1 MELLERILVMSI
13 LVRYHVTITSISLQW
28 ALAESRNDLSFSNVK
43 SVPGGL
49 ADPISIV
56 LYGVL
61 FVFHSFPFV
70 FFVDRIL
77 RLWCYTNLF
86 GIWKFFAVVC
96 SANKRY
102 VGCLKSTFTPN
113 IY

>member
-61 FVFHSFPFV
+61 FVFHSFHSFSLLTESLDYGVTPIYLGYGSFLLLFV
-70 FFVDRIL
+70 L
-77 RLWCYTNLF
+77 LTNDM
-86 GIWKFFAVVC
+86 
-96 SANKRY
+96 
-102 VGCLKSTFTPN
+102 
-113 IY
+113 